1 MRTLLLALYL
11 VCSFAAAD
19 SLDAVKGAG
28 GWPVVERTVPVTAK
42 TVKIAVIDTGA
53 QVTHL
58 GIKEHLCVN
67 EGETGKDARGRDK
80 SNNGIDDDGNGFI
93 DDVYGW
99 NFVDNNNDLT
109 DHHGHGTHI
118 AGLVALEAGSADYC
132 LIILRYYDPKS
143 NESNN
148 LINTVKSIMYANKMG
163 ASVINYSGGGLAP
176 SEEERAAVTEFLDR
190 GGLFVAAAGNERSDI
205 NIHKYYPA
213 AYDPRIV
220 MVSAHDRG
228 NAVLPTSNYSG
239 TLSQDRKVDSI
250 KPGEMKVEYELGNN
264 VYSTLPGDQYGY
276 MTGTSQATAIMTGTL
291 VNRMSMLRGDKYLG
305 LLYERKPPMTHHRR
319 PASRLRMRRAVRRA
333 PAGIAGIPMND
344 AESHALDAAYMQ
356 SGLKGEVDE
365 MTKMLEKR
373 YITNDMKEIAKYGG
387 VPYFILKAVIDK
399 QLAFKFTW

>member
-1 MRTLLLALYL
+1 MRSLFLALCF
-11 VCSFAAAD
+11 VCPFALAD
-19 SLDAVKGAG
+19 

-42 TVKIAVIDTGA
+42 TIKVAIIDTGA
-53 QVTHL
+53 QLTHL
-58 GIKEHLCVN
+58 GIKEHLCAN
-67 EGETGKDARGRDK
+67 EGEVGKDRLGRDK

-99 NFVDNNNDLT
+99 NFVDNNKDLT

-118 AGLVALEAGSADYC
+118 AGLVAQNAGSADYC

-148 LINTVKSIMYANKMG
+148 LINTVKSIVYADAMG

-176 SEEERAAVTEFLDR
+176 SAEERYAVNAFLDR

-205 NIHKYYPA
+205 NVHKYYPA

-220 MVSAHDRG
+220 VVSAHDRG
-228 NAVLPTSNYSG
+228 GAVLVSSNYSG
-239 TLSQDRKVDSI
+239 SLEKDRKVNSI
-250 KPGEMKVEYELGNN
+250 KPGEMEVQYELGNN
-264 VYSTLPGDQYGY
+264 VYSTLPDDQYGY

-291 VNRMSMLRGDKYLG
+291 TNRLSMLRSDKYLG
-305 LLYERKPPMTHHRR
+305 ILYSRKAPKEHGRR
-319 PASRLRMRRAVRRA
+319 PKLRIRTCNPGKRA
-333 PAGIAGIPMND
+333 PAGFPIAGLPMND

-365 MTKMLEKR
+365 MTRQLEHR
-373 YITNDMKEIAKYGG
+373 YITNDMKELAKYGG
-387 VPYFILKAVIDK
+387 VPYLILKAVIDR
-399 QLAFKFTW
+399 QLSFKITW